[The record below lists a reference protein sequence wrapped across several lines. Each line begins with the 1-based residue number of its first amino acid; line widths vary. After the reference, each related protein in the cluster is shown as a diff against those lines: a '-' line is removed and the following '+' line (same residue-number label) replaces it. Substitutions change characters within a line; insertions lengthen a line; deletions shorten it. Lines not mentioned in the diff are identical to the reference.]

1 MPVYSAQGQA
11 CGLNTQV
18 PPWEGKGLVALC
30 GPTGRMQAAPT
41 PTAEQAEV
49 SPASPAQ
56 STTLWK
62 FKCVEARIPALL
74 QPQLQANE
82 QTRGPKP
89 I

>member
-49 SPASPAQ
+49 SPALGS
-56 STTLWK
+56 LDL
-62 FKCVEARIPALL
+62 CR
-74 QPQLQANE
+74 
-82 QTRGPKP
+82 
-89 I
+89 